1 MRLIRRN
8 QGGSIINISLNK
20 DDFRRMSDGI
30 VVTLWA
36 SGDNLMSNLQ
46 CTSMSL
52 ETLQKAPFLE
62 ENLSKEL
69 KVKSFNTL

>member
-1 MRLIRRN
+1 
-8 QGGSIINISLNK
+8 
-20 DDFRRMSDGI
+20 MSDGI
-30 VVTLWA
+30 VVTSWA